1 MQGFKS
7 YLHVDNLI
15 KSKLIYLYAK
25 FGAVIKNCT
34 ICLLCCP
41 GLTMDVSFFFYL
53 NSQAAFQENVGR
65 QGTFPHGIDIL
76 TTADYFA
83 VGNRS
88 NTYLNISCYISD
100 FEEYTIPLIDHLAK
114 VKTGHWDG

>member
-1 MQGFKS
+1 
-7 YLHVDNLI
+7 
-15 KSKLIYLYAK
+15 
-25 FGAVIKNCT
+25 
-34 ICLLCCP
+34 
-41 GLTMDVSFFFYL
+41 MDVSFFFFFL

-65 QGTFPHGIDIL
+65 QGTFPPGINIL